1 MNSTSPGSFAALD
14 DILDRVAGTRPG
26 WCPDCAE
33 RRRQGAEIHG
43 SDRRFRE
50 LFEQVENI
58 AVQGYD
64 KHRQVIFWNQAS
76 ERLYGYT
83 REEALGRQLEDLII
97 PPALRE
103 IVVAHVTA
111 WANGG
116 PAIPAEEL
124 VLCAKDG
131 SPVPVYSSH
140 VMLRNCAGEPEMYCL
155 DVDLC
160 EQKKV
165 SAELEEY
172 RLHLERLVDL
182 RTCELSAAKEAAE
195 TANLVKSKF
204 LAATSHDLRQPLLAI
219 NLFLDALSNTALD
232 EEQRRFTRRIE
243 QSVSSL
249 GEILNTLLDIAKL
262 DSGAVE
268 PDISE
273 VDCHELIHW
282 IEAEFSPLF
291 LHSSLR
297 FKLFFPRRET
307 VLLTDVALLKN
318 ILRNLVG
325 NAHKYCSE
333 GGVLVGIRRHSERAL
348 VQVWDTGIGIHSE
361 HVGRIFDE
369 YFQTGNAERDQAKG
383 VGLGLSIAR
392 RQARLLGS
400 DIACRSQ
407 PGKGSVFEISLPL
420 RQA

>member
-1 MNSTSPGSFAALD
+1 MNSTSPGSCAALD
-14 DILDRVAGTRPG
+14 DLLDRVAGTQPG
-26 WCPDCAE
+26 CFPDCGE
-33 RRRQGAEIHG
+33 GRRRGARIQG

-97 PPALRE
+97 PPAMRE
-103 IVVAHVTA
+103 IVVGLVTA

-116 PAIPAEEL
+116 PAIPSEEL
-124 VLCAKDG
+124 VLRAKDG

-155 DVDLC
+155 DVDLG

-172 RLHLERLVDL
+172 RQHLERLVGL
-182 RTCELSAAKEAAE
+182 RTCELNTAKEAAE

-262 DSGAVE
+262 DSGAVDA
-268 PDISE
+268 DICE
-273 VDCHELIHW
+273 VDCHDLIRW

-325 NAHKYCSE
+325 NAHKYCSA
-333 GGVLVGIRRHSERAL
+333 GGVLVGIRRYRERAL
-348 VQVWDTGIGIHSE
+348 VQVWDTGIGISAGNI
-361 HVGRIFDE
+361 GRIFDE
-369 YFQTGNAERDQAKG
+369 YFQTGNDERDQAKG

-392 RQARLLGS
+392 RQARLLGT

-407 PGKGSVFEISLPL
+407 PGKGSVFEITLPL
-420 RQA
+420 RQP